1 MTEQRLRLGYW
12 LSSEEH
18 PPKRLVEMAVAAEAA
33 GFTTA
38 MISDHF
44 HPWVSEQGHAPFVWS
59 ILGAIAHATESLE
72 IGTGVTAPIQRMHP
86 VLVAQ
91 AAATTAALMP
101 GRFFLGLGTGERLN
115 EHITGLHWP
124 SAGIRRDMLEEA
136 VGIIRRLFEG
146 KNVNHDG
153 EHFTVENAQL
163 FTLPDE
169 PPPILVAG
177 SGKRSAALAGRIADG
192 FIGVA
197 PDPGQVDA
205 FEANG
210 GSGKPRLGQIA
221 VCVDDDEARARRTA
235 HRIWP
240 NGAFEG
246 TMLTELPR
254 PQEFEQVAE
263 LVSEDDVA
271 DSVVCGTDVDRHL
284 EAIAEFASAGFD
296 TVYIHQ
302 IGPDQEAMVR
312 FYRDEI
318 IPRLRVS

>member
-1 MTEQRLRLGYW
+1 MTEHRLRLGYW

-18 PPKRLVEMAVAAEAA
+18 PPERLVEMAVAAEAA
-33 GFTTA
+33 GFPTA

-59 ILGAIAHATESLE
+59 ILGAIAHATERLE

-124 SAGIRRDMLEEA
+124 SASIRRDMLEEA
-136 VGIIRRLFEG
+136 VGVIRHLFEG
-146 KNVNHDG
+146 KNVNHSG

-169 PPPILVAG
+169 PPKILLAG

-197 PDPGQVDA
+197 PEPGQIDA

-210 GSGKPRLGQIA
+210 GSGKPRLGQVA

-240 NGAFEG
+240 NGAFKG

-263 LVSEDDVA
+263 FVSEADVA
-271 DSVVCGTDVDRHL
+271 ESVVCGTDVDRHL
-284 EAIAEFASAGFD
+284 EALAEFASAGFD

-302 IGPDQEAMVR
+302 VGPDQEAMVR

-318 IPRLRVS
+318 IPRLYDS